1 MVYYQRSYPKG
12 HCGIA
17 ETPKTQQS
25 FQSIAHE
32 RPGRKELHRVDDSHI
47 QAVMLQYA
55 SVAQGIEQ
63 WFPVPC
69 VGVRIPPDAFLCKY
83 TSDSSQ
89 HLETEDKSGQFSRM
103 AFR

>member
-1 MVYYQRSYPKG
+1 MVYYQRSHPKG

-69 VGVRIPPDAFLCKY
+69 VGGSNP
-83 TSDSSQ
+83 
-89 HLETEDKSGQFSRM
+89 SRCVS
-103 AFR
+103 FYIFPEERKKNQDRTQS